1 MTASFRSMF
10 VLRFKTI
17 KEVDVCLTLN
27 LSSVI
32 GSYRDIFMFISK
44 KSKMSASQKEYFP
57 FFVSQ
62 YFVTLKATREE
73 TYSFFS
79 FMSE

>member
-1 MTASFRSMF
+1 
-10 VLRFKTI
+10 
-17 KEVDVCLTLN
+17 
-27 LSSVI
+27 
-32 GSYRDIFMFISK
+32 
-44 KSKMSASQKEYFP
+44 MSASQKEYFP

-79 FMSE
+79 FMSEWIFWNIVFQKYSNLHAPCF